1 MLSGKLQKDCKWR
14 VGYEWI
20 VFPHLRTRAC
30 ELVYR
35 NIRLYWDFNKVLVV
49 FEKYMTN
56 YRVSTRKA
64 FSVKTLSGIF
74 KSLFWFVGLIS
85 IVRSL
90 VLASLQ
96 QYFRTGSDLWRKGSR
111 LFPVHTYLARNCNF
125 FSPILL
131 QTHFTARFFSLLDRE
146 LRSSELSW
154 EPKVLQSFNSVWA
167 SFKLICFCS
176 LTVFF

>member
-56 YRVSTRKA
+56 YRVNTRKA
-64 FSVKTLSGIF
+64 FSAKTLSGIF
-74 KSLFWFVGLIS
+74 KSLFWFFGLIS

-90 VLASLQ
+90 ILASLQ
-96 QYFRTGSDLWRKGSR
+96 QYFRTGSDLWRKGSKKEKGFQWT
-111 LFPVHTYLARNCNF
+111 L
-125 FSPILL
+125 ILL
-131 QTHFTARFFSLLDRE
+131 E
-146 LRSSELSW
+146 I
-154 EPKVLQSFNSVWA
+154 VISFPL
-167 SFKLICFCS
+167 FYYKR
-176 LTVFF
+176 T